1 MKLRPWCSALVELLN
16 SALQHQRRS
25 QNKDLGRSAIEAKPH
40 RKVLSAARAR
50 DLLQPC
56 LCCCVCCAVRDR
68 CNPSTTP
75 VGGWGEASDT
85 TGKPLKSG
93 LISSGQFRVTHRLF
107 LHVVTSQTVKNIT
120 VACRMTDCRG
130 EVSLSQF
137 LSDVKPGKMA
147 VSAVVSS
154 AVCRWQP

>member
-40 RKVLSAARAR
+40 RKVLSAAHET
-50 DLLQPC
+50 
-56 LCCCVCCAVRDR
+56 CCSLACAAVCAVPCVIAVIHQRHQR
-68 CNPSTTP
+68 E
-75 VGGWGEASDT
+75 GGEASDT